1 MKLRTLLFA
10 AALGIA
16 IPLAACQTLSQVA
29 TSFSTSTPRQVNT
42 LAEALQAA
50 TLATLAVDAY
60 VNTASPNRATLVE
73 LQTLNNGLHTAL
85 VNLQAANANGQS
97 LALAAFNEAL
107 AAFRSYA
114 ANRGI
119 KS

>member
-1 MKLRTLLFA
+1 MKMKTFLLA

-16 IPLAACQTLSQVA
+16 VPLGACQTLTQVA
-29 TSFSTSTPRQVNT
+29 TSFSTSTPKQVNT

-60 VNTASPNRATLVE
+60 VNATNPNRATLLE
-73 LQTLNNGLHTAL
+73 LQTLNNSLHTAL
-85 VNLQAANANGQS
+85 TNLQAANATGQS
-97 LALAAFNEAL
+97 LAMASFNEAL

-114 ANRGI
+114 ANRGVPA
-119 KS
+119 